1 MDEIGSETRLR
12 VNRQARKRTDS
23 WGLRLRFGGIT
34 MRLHLKRP
42 VLLSLQRTPVRVL
55 VSRPRHSKSTQET
68 LCLSPA
74 CPALR
79 SLSVP
84 DHTLYFF
91 FFVDRAVSAGEALAL
106 RLEPALAR
114 SASSASL
121 RRCCAAVASSL
132 SNSFW
137 IRRTYEHE
145 KCTYASVACMT
156 ASAGRSQCR
165 TLGQNRRRYQHEPD
179 FTHTNAANI
188 YRNIHTD
195 PLSPLPFCWF
205 VCVHSCT

>member
-1 MDEIGSETRLR
+1 
-12 VNRQARKRTDS
+12 
-23 WGLRLRFGGIT
+23 
-34 MRLHLKRP
+34 MRLYSKRP
-42 VLLSLQRTPVRVL
+42 VLLSLRRPPFRVL
-55 VSRPRHSKSTQET
+55 VSRPCHSKVTQT
-68 LCLSPA
+68 PLCLSPA

-79 SLSVP
+79 SQSVP
-84 DHTLYFF
+84 GHAFYFF

-106 RLEPALAR
+106 RFEPALAR
-114 SASSASL
+114 SASSDSL

-137 IRRTYEHE
+137 IRRTYEHDI
-145 KCTYASVACMT
+145 CTYASVACMP